1 MEVSEVCVICNQ
13 LIDGTSPTATLG
25 EKGSLSTNKAS
36 QSRGDSIHSKS
47 GQKVHQDCR
56 RKYCNPQQVA
66 KQLGHN
72 IQKSGLRSSEGQFT
86 WSTDCFFCG
95 QPANLGRKRKSS
107 GNDVF
112 QVKTIEMKDKIL
124 AICRDRGDAWED
136 TVQSRLLHVHDL
148 HAADAVYHKVC
159 HGNFR
164 TRKQV
169 PAVHDISSKRQKS
182 GRPQDEERMGAFLEV
197 ASFLAENDDEQI
209 TIQDQPINESLIQ

>member
-25 EKGSLSTNKAS
+25 EKGSLSINKAS

-66 KQLGHN
+66 KLLGHN

-124 AICRDRGDAWED
+124 AICRDRGDAWAD
-136 TVQSRLLHVHDL
+136 TVQSRLLHVHVCML
-148 HAADAVYHKVC
+148 QMQSTTKCAMVISAQGNRYQQSMIAAPKGKNQDVLKM
-159 HGNFR
+159 
-164 TRKQV
+164 RKGWML
-169 PAVHDISSKRQKS
+169 SWK
-182 GRPQDEERMGAFLEV
+182 
-197 ASFLAENDDEQI
+197 
-209 TIQDQPINESLIQ
+209 